1 MSFLSQETRK
11 AHTRPGLTCSLS
23 YKVHINDMPSQKPIE
38 RDYYLPILDTI
49 RSFGGSASLDEIRF
63 SVRPFLR
70 TDESYLDEPA
80 GPKTSETRFEKD
92 LNWGGK
98 RLGDAGLIRKARTHW
113 ELTDEGRHNFF
124 TAKTLTLLCEL
135 AGGRAKK
142 KANKKGR

>member
-1 MSFLSQETRK
+1 
-11 AHTRPGLTCSLS
+11 
-23 YKVHINDMPSQKPIE
+23 MPTKKPVE

-49 RSFGGSASLDEIRF
+49 RSFGGSATLDEIRS

-70 TDESYLDEPA
+70 ADESYLDEAA
-80 GPKTSETRFEKD
+80 GSKTNESRFEKD

-113 ELTDEGRHNFF
+113 ELTDEGKHNFF

-135 AGGRAKK
+135 AAARTKK
-142 KANKKGR
+142 KDDKKGR

>member
-1 MSFLSQETRK
+1 
-11 AHTRPGLTCSLS
+11 
-23 YKVHINDMPSQKPIE
+23 MPNKKPVE
-38 RDYYLPILDTI
+38 KDYYLPILDTL
-49 RSFGGSASLDEIRF
+49 RSFGGSASLEEIRA

-70 TDESYLDEPA
+70 ADASYLDEPA

-98 RLGDAGLIRKARTHW
+98 RLGDAGLIRKVRTHW
-113 ELTDEGRHNFF
+113 ELTDEGTHNFF

-142 KANKKGR
+142 KIADKKGR